1 MTEEI
6 LTGNELCLMLN
17 EGAKILEKNA
27 ALVDALNVFPVPD
40 GDTGKNMNLTFQSGV
55 DELKK
60 NAAQGTDQVA
70 ATFSHGLLLGAR
82 GNSGVILSQIFRGLS
97 RGLNGL
103 QVANGR
109 QLAEA
114 FQQGVDMAYKAVMK
128 PVEGTIL
135 TVAKE
140 GAKGALM
147 EARRGGSPE
156 KVMET
161 LVREAQRALANTPNQ
176 LPVLKEVGVVDS
188 GGQGLVFIFE
198 GFLSAIKQ
206 GFVPTQVAATQDSP
220 IISEEPVANMKV
232 VHSHVHETDIQHG
245 YCTEFMVHLKD
256 KYSFDENQFK
266 EKISPFGDSLLVVT
280 GDQFIKVHIHAEKPG
295 EVLSFAQQY
304 GMLDRMKID
313 NMRLQHNEVLRKQEE
328 SQENGVVQPKENYVL
343 VAVASGKGVTDIF
356 RSLGVNR
363 VIEGGQTMN
372 PSTEDIV
379 RAIEKVPAN
388 HVIILPNNK
397 NIVMAA
403 QQAAQLVSVPVTI
416 IPSKTIPQGISAM
429 LAFNPAESSEENE
442 EAMKE
447 AISYVKSGSITYS
460 VRDTTINQMP
470 IHKGDYIGM
479 AEGDLVS
486 SAPDSLHTSLQLL
499 EHMVDEDTEL
509 ITVIYGEDVGEGE
522 VETLIQEIG
531 LKFPDCEIETHNG
544 GQPVYHYLFS
554 VE

>member
-1 MTEEI
+1 VTEDV
-6 LTGNELCLMLN
+6 LTGNQLRLMFN
-17 EGAKILEKNA
+17 EGAKNLEKNA

-55 DELKK
+55 NELKK
-60 NAAQGTDQVA
+60 NAAQETDQVA
-70 ATFSHGLLLGAR
+70 ASFSHGLLLGAR
-82 GNSGVILSQIFRGLS
+82 GNSGVILSQLFRGFA
-97 RGLNGL
+97 RGVTGL
-103 QVANGR
+103 QVINGR

-114 FQQGVDMAYKAVMK
+114 FQLGVEMAYKAVMK

-135 TVAKE
+135 TVARE
-140 GAKGALM
+140 GAKAALL
-147 EARRGGSPE
+147 EARKGASPG

-161 LVREAQRALANTPNQ
+161 LLKEAKRALANTPNQ

-188 GGQGLVFIFE
+188 GGQGLVFIYE
-198 GFLSAIKQ
+198 GFLNALKQ
-206 GFVPTQVAATQDSP
+206 ETMPTQVAAAQELPADLTALTPTVEDFHPQ
-220 IISEEPVANMKV
+220 
-232 VHSHVHETDIQHG
+232 VHETDIQYG

-256 KYSFDENQFK
+256 KGSFDEELFK
-266 EKISPFGDSLLVVT
+266 EQISKYGDSLLVVS
-280 GDQFIKVHIHAEKPG
+280 GDQFFKVHIHTEHPG

-313 NMRLQHNEVLRKQEE
+313 NMRFQHNEVLKKQEE
-328 SQENGVVQPKENYVL
+328 SRQNHEVQQKEPYVT

-356 RSLGVNR
+356 RSLGVNI

-372 PSTEDIV
+372 PSTEEIV

-403 QQAAQLVSVPVTI
+403 QQAAQLVNTPVTI

-429 LAFNPAESSEENE
+429 LAFNPSESPEENE
-442 EAMKE
+442 QAMLEALG
-447 AISYVKSGSITYS
+447 YVKSGSITYA

-470 IHKGDYIGM
+470 IRKGDYIGM
-479 AEGDLVS
+479 FDGELVS
-486 SAPDSLHTSLQLL
+486 SAPDALQAALQLL
-499 EHMVDEDTEL
+499 EQMVDEDTEL
-509 ITVIYGEDVGEGE
+509 ITVIYGEDVGEKDI
-522 VETLIQEIG
+522 ETLSQEIG
-531 LKFPDCEIETHNG
+531 ERFSHCEIEVHNG

>member
-1 MTEEI
+1 MTED
-6 LTGNELCLMLN
+6 LLRGNQLRLMLN
-17 EGAKILEKNA
+17 EGAKNLEKNA

-55 DELKK
+55 NELKN
-60 NAAQGTDQVA
+60 NAAQGADQVA
-70 ATFSHGLLLGAR
+70 SSFSHGLLLGAR
-82 GNSGVILSQIFRGLS
+82 GNSGVILSQLFRGFS
-97 RGLNGL
+97 RGLTGL
-103 QVANGR
+103 QAINGR
-109 QLAEA
+109 QLADA
-114 FQQGVDMAYKAVMK
+114 LQLGVEMAYKAVMK

-140 GAKGALM
+140 GAKGALL
-147 EARRGGSPE
+147 EARRGGSPG
-156 KVMET
+156 KVIET

-188 GGQGLVFIFE
+188 GGQGLVFIYE
-198 GFLSAIKQ
+198 GFLNAMKQ

-220 IISEEPVANMKV
+220 VVSQEPAAKMEA
-232 VHSHVHETDIQHG
+232 VHSHIHETDIQYG

-256 KYSFDENQFK
+256 MASFDENEFK

-280 GDQFIKVHIHAEKPG
+280 GDKFVKVHIHAEKPG
-295 EVLSFAQQY
+295 EVLTFAQQY

-313 NMRLQHNEVLRKQEE
+313 NMRLQHNEVLIKQEE
-328 SQENGVVQPKENYVL
+328 IRGNVAKETKEPYVT
-343 VAVASGKGVTDIF
+343 VAVASGKGVSDIF
-356 RSLGVNR
+356 RSLGVNI

-397 NIVMAA
+397 NIIMAA
-403 QQAAQLVSVPVTI
+403 QQAAQLVNIPVTM

-429 LAFNPAESSEENE
+429 LAFNPAASPEENE
-442 EAMKE
+442 EAMIE
-447 AISYVKSGSITYS
+447 GISYVKSGSITYS

-479 AEGDLVS
+479 ADGDLVS
-486 SAPDSLHTSLQLL
+486 TAPDSLTASLRLL

-531 LKFPDCEIETHNG
+531 HKFSQCEIETHNG

>member
-1 MTEEI
+1 MTEDL
-6 LTGNELCLMLN
+6 LTGNQLRLMLN
-17 EGAKILEKNA
+17 EGAKTLEKNA

-60 NAAQGTDQVA
+60 NAAVGIDQVA
-70 ATFSHGLLLGAR
+70 SSFSHGLLLGAR
-82 GNSGVILSQIFRGLS
+82 GNSGVILSQLFRGLF
-97 RGLNGL
+97 RGLTGL
-103 QVANGR
+103 QAVNGR

-114 FQQGVDMAYKAVMK
+114 LQQGVEMAYKAVMK

-140 GAKGALM
+140 GAKGAFL
-147 EARRGGSPE
+147 EARRGGSPG
-156 KVMET
+156 KVIEA
-161 LVREAQRALANTPNQ
+161 LVRESQQALANTPNQ

-188 GGQGLVFIFE
+188 GGQGLVFIYE
-198 GFLSAIKQ
+198 GFLTAMKQ
-206 GFVPTQVAATQDSP
+206 DFVPTQVAATEDSP
-220 IISEEPVANMKV
+220 VILDEPLAKTEMI
-232 VHSHVHETDIQHG
+232 HSHIHETDIQYG
-245 YCTEFMVHLKD
+245 YCTEFMVHLKE
-256 KYSFDENQFK
+256 KSSFNENQFK
-266 EKISPFGDSLLVVT
+266 EKISPFGDSLLVVSS
-280 GDQFIKVHIHAEKPG
+280 DQFVKVHIHAEQPG

-313 NMRLQHNEVLRKQEE
+313 NMRLQHNEVLRNQEDVSE
-328 SQENGVVQPKENYVL
+328 GLKEPYVL

-356 RSLGVNR
+356 RSLGVNM

-403 QQAAQLVSVPVTI
+403 QQAAQLVKVPVSI
-416 IPSKTIPQGISAM
+416 IPTKTIPQGMSAM
-429 LAFNPAESSEENE
+429 LAFNPSASPEENE
-442 EAMKE
+442 KVMNE

-470 IHKGDYIGM
+470 IQKGDYIGM
-479 AEGDLVS
+479 SEGDLVS

-509 ITVIYGEDVGEGE
+509 ITVIYGEDVSEGE
-522 VETLIQEIG
+522 VETLIQEISHR
-531 LKFPDCEIETHNG
+531 FSNCEIETHNG